1 MPLTRQ
7 MIQEGFDLPPA
18 HGVRVALPM
27 EIDELPDPE
36 TVAVFSTGAKVT
48 AVADETWSSRWGGT
62 WIGPMRFAPSS

>member
-1 MPLTRQ
+1 

-36 TVAVFSTGAKVT
+36 TVAVFSTGAKVP
-48 AVADETWSSRWGGT
+48 AVADETWSSRWGARGL
-62 WIGPMRFAPSS
+62 AP